1 MRAGLDLIA
10 AVGAWKA
17 YLVVL
22 HGQALEVSVGVHYGP
37 AVVGALGSGDSRIFT
52 AIGDT
57 VNTAARIEQANRA
70 FGTSLLVSEAVVRVL
85 GEGLVAAAQPPVALP
100 GQEREPRALRR
111 RGGAAMSLAFTVWGA
126 RGSMAVSGPGYLRYG
141 GDTSCYHVEVEPGHH
156 LLIDCGTGLRSVES
170 RLGPPPLRFTV
181 LFTHYHLDHLQ
192 GLPVFSPLYD
202 RANQFHF
209 YGARY
214 GGVGAA
220 EALHLM
226 LRAPLF
232 PVPYDEVPALCR
244 FSDLSGPLQVGPVRI
259 TTLPLRH
266 PGGATGFRLEGGA
279 GSVVLITDHEAG
291 DAAADEAVVAFAAGA
306 DVLLH
311 DSQYTRDQLEGPR
324 AGWGHSSF
332 AAAATV
338 AARAG
343 VGRLVLTSHDPDRRD
358 DELDAFV
365 AKVRR
370 HFPATEA
377 AYPGLAFP
385 L

>member
-1 MRAGLDLIA
+1 
-10 AVGAWKA
+10 
-17 YLVVL
+17 
-22 HGQALEVSVGVHYGP
+22 
-37 AVVGALGSGDSRIFT
+37 
-52 AIGDT
+52 
-57 VNTAARIEQANRA
+57 
-70 FGTSLLVSEAVVRVL
+70 
-85 GEGLVAAAQPPVALP
+85 
-100 GQEREPRALRR
+100 
-111 RGGAAMSLAFTVWGA
+111 MSLAFTVWGA
-126 RGSMAVSGPGYLRYG
+126 RGSMAVSGPGYVRFG

-244 FSDLSGPLQVGPVRI
+244 FSDLGGPLQIGPVRI

-291 DAAADEAVVAFAAGA
+291 DAAADEAVVAFATGA

-358 DELDAFV
+358 DDLDAFV

-370 HFPATEA
+370 HFPAAEA
-377 AYPGLAFP
+377 AYPGLAFS